1 MAKTDNL
8 TILFTD
14 MVDFT
19 ERTSHQSRAE
29 NRVMLRNYSR
39 LLLPLAARY
48 GGRCIKSIGDAFLI
62 VFRSPTDAVRSAM
75 AMQDALAE
83 YNTTQPENAR
93 IQIRVSI
100 NVGEVRVDGHD
111 VFGEAVNVAS
121 RVENITPKNEIY
133 FTEAVYLSMNKAEVP
148 SEPLGEFK
156 LKGIPEPVRLYR
168 VPVHTL
174 NRLMPVGDLNLS
186 EGEFPYGGMHRMNP
200 DTSPVRQWLNV
211 LQEWPN
217 ILFLQWSA
225 NQKRAALWS
234 LLFLLSISPLLLL
247 YAQHYA
253 VLPPAVE
260 EVVAPILPGPALPA
274 RQQEEV
280 LEQIRRIREAQ
291 NHLQVGHVAFAETR
305 REDGIKAYAQAL
317 KLDGT
322 LQNDTIL
329 ASNIVGSLGWVT
341 ERATSLI
348 ERHPSPAMLVAL
360 RQRTGQ
366 PGPIGRQRAA
376 DLLHKLGHGNRIDET
391 SLALMDFQEAQ
402 TCEERIP
409 PLKRLRTLRDPK
421 ALPPLREALGKYS
434 GLISWFRDRC
444 TSDEINLTIVDIERA
459 QGQQTPS

>member
-29 NRVMLRNYSR
+29 NRTMLRTYTR
-39 LLLPLAARY
+39 LILPLAARY

-75 AMQDALAE
+75 GMQDALAE
-83 YNTTQPENAR
+83 YNAGQPEPMR

-121 RVENITPKNEIY
+121 RVENITPQNEIY

-168 VPVHTL
+168 VPGHTL

-186 EGEFPYGGMHRMNP
+186 EGEFPYGGMHRLSP
-200 DTSPVRQWLNV
+200 DSSPVRQWLNV
-211 LQEWPN
+211 VQEWPN

-225 NQKRAALWS
+225 NQKRAALWG
-234 LLFLLSISPLLLL
+234 LLFLLSLSPLLLL
-247 YAQHYA
+247 YAQQYS
-253 VLPPAVE
+253 VLPPAVQE
-260 EVVAPILPGPALPA
+260 AVAPILPGPALPA
-274 RQQEEV
+274 RQQQEV
-280 LEQIRRIREAQ
+280 LDEIRKIREAQ
-291 NHLQVGHVAFAETR
+291 NHLQKGHIAFAESN
-305 REDGIKAYAQAL
+305 REEGLKAYAQAL
-317 KLDGT
+317 KLDPT
-322 LQNDTIL
+322 VQNNPML
-329 ASNIVGSLGWVT
+329 AGNIVGSLGWHT
-341 ERATSLI
+341 DRAVALI
-348 ERHPSPAMLVAL
+348 ERHPNPAMIDAL
-360 RQRTGQ
+360 RQRSSQ
-366 PGPIGRQRAA
+366 PGPIGRQRAV
-376 DLLHKLGHGNRIDET
+376 DLLRKLGHGNKIDET
-391 SLALMDFQEAQ
+391 GLALMNFEEAQ
-402 TCEERIP
+402 TCEERAP
-409 PLKRLRTLRDPK
+409 HLKRLRALKDPK
-421 ALPPLREALGKYS
+421 ALPALREALGKYS

-444 TSDEINLTIVDIERA
+444 TSDDINLTIVEIERA